1 MEGKNHKSPSKFMT
15 CILVVNDLILCAT
28 LLCNFR
34 KENDHYKIIHMH
46 LISMFIS
53 KEVSHTTIRYEPL
66 HDRYCSNFN

>member
-34 KENDHYKIIHMH
+34 KENDHYTHALDFNVYFEGGVTYHNKIRSFPRQI
-46 LISMFIS
+46 LF
-53 KEVSHTTIRYEPL
+53 K
-66 HDRYCSNFN
+66 F

>member
-46 LISMFIS
+46 LNSMFIS
-53 KEVSHTTIRYEPL
+53 KEVSHTTIRYEPF
-66 HDRYCSNFN
+66 HDRLFKF